1 MTHGAQHAA
10 PLPVYTPEE
19 ILKGRKPKKKK
30 KKGKQGSS
38 VHSKDKSK
46 TLRRSKRKEAACPD
60 YCHALF
66 VRNLQKLTAPLVVV

>member
-1 MTHGAQHAA
+1 MTHRAQHAA
-10 PLPVYTPEE
+10 PLPVYMLEE

-30 KKGKQGSS
+30 GKQGSS
-38 VHSKDKSK
+38 VHSNDKSK
-46 TLRRSKRKEAACPD
+46 TLRRRKRKEAACPD